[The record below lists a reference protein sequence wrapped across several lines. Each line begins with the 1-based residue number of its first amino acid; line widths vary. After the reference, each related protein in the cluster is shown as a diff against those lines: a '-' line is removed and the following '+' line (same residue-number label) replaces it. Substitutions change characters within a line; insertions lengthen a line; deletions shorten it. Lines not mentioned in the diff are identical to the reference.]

1 MSSRREIYRLLYDA
15 ALERYNDDC
24 EARSIAE
31 LIITECGGITRNDLV
46 VEPLAP
52 LHIDNLDAIVADL
65 GAWRP
70 VQYIIG
76 HTTFDDMMLDVS
88 EGVLVPRPETEEL
101 VRRVAEE
108 TPDNAAILD
117 VGTGSGC
124 IAIALAR
131 RVAGSRV
138 WALDKSPAALMQAR
152 RNAER
157 YAPEVQFIEGDAL
170 ADFSKAV
177 PAKLDVIV
185 SNPPYIP
192 MSDRAM
198 MRPNVTL
205 HEPFEAL
212 FVPDDDPL
220 MFYRSIARNG
230 RKMLTEG
237 GKLYFEIYET
247 LADDMS
253 AMLRAEGYADIT
265 LRRDFLDK
273 PRMICATMSSTAR

>member
-1 MSSRREIYRLLYDA
+1 MLSRRETYRLLYDA

-31 LIITECGGITRNDLV
+31 LIITECGDITRNDLL
-46 VEPLAP
+46 VEPSAP
-52 LHIDNLDAIVADL
+52 LHIDNLDAIIADL
-65 GAWRP
+65 RAWRP

-76 HTTFDDMMLDVS
+76 RTTFDDMTLNVA

-101 VRRVAEE
+101 VRWVADEA
-108 TPDNAAILD
+108 PCNATILD

-131 RVAGSRV
+131 RIAGSRV
-138 WALDKSPAALMQAR
+138 WALDKSPEALMQAR

-170 ADFSKAV
+170 TEFSAAV
-177 PAKLDVIV
+177 PTKLDVIV

-192 MSDRAM
+192 ASDRAA

-205 HEPFEAL
+205 HEPSEAL

-220 MFYRSIARNG
+220 IFYRSIARNG
-230 RKMLTEG
+230 RKMLSAG

-253 AMLRAEGYADIT
+253 AMLRTEGYKDIV
-265 LRRDFLDK
+265 LRYDFLDK

>member
-1 MSSRREIYRLLYDA
+1 MASRREIYGLLYDA
-15 ALERYNDDC
+15 AHELYNDDC

-31 LIITECGGITRNDLV
+31 LIITECGGITRNDLL
-46 VEPLAP
+46 VEPSAP
-52 LHIDNLDAIVADL
+52 LHIDNLDAIITDL
-65 GAWRP
+65 RAWRP

-76 HTTFDDMMLDVS
+76 HTTFDDMTLNVS

-101 VRRVAEE
+101 VHWVAAE
-108 TPDNAAILD
+108 TPCNATILD

-131 RVAGSRV
+131 RIAGSRV
-138 WALDKSPAALMQAR
+138 WAIDKSPAALMQAR

-157 YAPEVQFIEGDAL
+157 YAPEVEFIEGDAL
-170 ADFSKAV
+170 TDLSIVV
-177 PAKLDVIV
+177 PTKLDVIV

-192 MSDRAM
+192 TSDRVA

-205 HEPFEAL
+205 HEPSEAL

-220 MFYRSIARNG
+220 IFYRSIARNG
-230 RKMLTEG
+230 RKMLTNG
-237 GKLYFEIYET
+237 SKLYFEIYET

-253 AMLRAEGYADIT
+253 AMLRAEGYTDVT
-265 LRRDFLDK
+265 LRHDFLDK
-273 PRMICATMSSTAR
+273 PRMICATMSSTVR

>member
-1 MSSRREIYRLLYDA
+1 MLSRRETYRLLYDA

-31 LIITECGGITRNDLV
+31 LIITECGDITRNDLL
-46 VEPLAP
+46 VEPSAP
-52 LHIDNLDAIVADL
+52 LHIDNLDAIIADL
-65 GAWRP
+65 RAWRP

-76 HTTFDDMMLDVS
+76 RTTFDDMTLNVA

-101 VRRVAEE
+101 VRWVADE
-108 TPDNAAILD
+108 TPCNATILD

-138 WALDKSPAALMQAR
+138 WALDKSPEALMQAR
-152 RNAER
+152 CNAER

-170 ADFSKAV
+170 TEFSAAV
-177 PAKLDVIV
+177 PTKLDVIV

-192 MSDRAM
+192 ASDRAA

-205 HEPFEAL
+205 HEPSEAL

-220 MFYRSIARNG
+220 IFYRSIARNG
-230 RKMLTEG
+230 RKMLSAG

-253 AMLRAEGYADIT
+253 AMLRTEGYKDIV
-265 LRRDFLDK
+265 LRHDFLDK